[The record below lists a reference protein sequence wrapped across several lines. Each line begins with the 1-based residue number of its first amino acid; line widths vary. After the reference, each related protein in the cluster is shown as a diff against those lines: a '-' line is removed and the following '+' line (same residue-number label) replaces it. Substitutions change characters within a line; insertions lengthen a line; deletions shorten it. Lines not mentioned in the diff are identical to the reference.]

1 MARPPLRGRLSLHNM
16 AYGSFAGR
24 IECCGKGRRCMNQ
37 EILEAPK
44 TRDYVVSGISRDGRF
59 RVLAVRSTVLVEEGR
74 RRHNCSKTATAV
86 LGRVMTGAV
95 LMAATL
101 REDQSVTVKVLGG
114 GPSGGVISD
123 AYRTADGLC
132 VRGYMGDPEAD
143 LPSTPEGKLD
153 VGGLVGKEGFVYVT
167 KDLGLKDFYT
177 GSSQIQSGEIGI
189 DLAYYYTVSEQLPSA
204 ISLGVRLGGNRRSQA
219 RRRPPKA
226 KAEPTGWVT
235 GAGGIMV
242 QVMPSH
248 DAEDS
253 GVAVSQV
260 EANLSALGSVS
271 LLVQD
276 GATPEDLARAAFK
289 GIQEVDLMDNI
300 PAQFACRC
308 SRERAVKTL
317 ITLGRD
323 DLEKLASEREETE
336 VRCHFCNEV
345 YTFSKEELREVA
357 ESIPEDAGK
366 S

>member
-1 MARPPLRGRLSLHNM
+1 
-16 AYGSFAGR
+16 
-24 IECCGKGRRCMNQ
+24 MNQ
-37 EILEAPK
+37 EILEAPE

-177 GSSQIQSGEIGI
+177 GSSKIQSGEIGI
-189 DLAYYYTVSEQLPSA
+189 DLAYYYSVSEQLPSA
-204 ISLGVRLGGNRRSQA
+204 ISLGVRLGGTRRGQA
-219 RRRPPKA
+219 RRRPKA

-242 QVMPSH
+242 QVMPGH
-248 DAEDS
+248 DAEES
-253 GVAVSQV
+253 GVAVGQV
-260 EANLSALGSVS
+260 EANLAGLGSVS

-276 GATPEDLARAAFK
+276 GATPEDLARASFK

-300 PAQFACRC
+300 PVRFACRC

-323 DLEKLASEREETE
+323 DLEQLASEREQTE